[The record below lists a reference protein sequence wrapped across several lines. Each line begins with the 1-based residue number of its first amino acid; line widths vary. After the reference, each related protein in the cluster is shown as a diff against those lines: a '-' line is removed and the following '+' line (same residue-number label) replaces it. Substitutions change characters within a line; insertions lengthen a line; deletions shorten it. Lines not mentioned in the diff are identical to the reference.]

1 MGRTTIEAFWNGC
14 PVLGRN
20 TGGTPELIDN
30 GETGFLFDSIEELS
44 SLMQDIV
51 KKDNTKIIEKARE
64 FAIQNFTEEKYGKKI
79 EIVYKTVMDNDTKE
93 L

>member
-51 KKDNTKIIEKARE
+51 KKTILKLS
-64 FAIQNFTEEKYGKKI
+64 KKQ
-79 EIVYKTVMDNDTKE
+79 ENLPFKTLQKKSMAKN
-93 L
+93 